1 MSRSRR
7 CPSQSNGII
16 VRDSSQSEFCN
27 TIIPTADV
35 RLQCNIRRFG
45 PKATFLHCG
54 KQPPN
59 SLLLDSNYSNV

>member
-27 TIIPTADV
+27 TIP
-35 RLQCNIRRFG
+35 
-45 PKATFLHCG
+45 PKAAATIADRG
-54 KQPPN
+54 GN
-59 SLLLDSNYSNV
+59 